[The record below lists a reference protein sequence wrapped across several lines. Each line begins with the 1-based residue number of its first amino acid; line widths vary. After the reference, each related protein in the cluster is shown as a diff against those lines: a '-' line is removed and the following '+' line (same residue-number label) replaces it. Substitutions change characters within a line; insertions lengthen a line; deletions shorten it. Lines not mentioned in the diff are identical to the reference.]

1 MYHQLRTS
9 HWTGSRKQPFLRT
22 ACGTMTTGSMQC
34 EIIVC
39 RDFRKL
45 PMQTHHPRR
54 QRSRPLLSCANHLQ
68 ALGWRDRAWQ
78 SREARTR
85 SGSRWPTCPAKIAF
99 VERQRPADPTPYS
112 ADDPI
117 WRGLVRIP
125 LVTTALS
132 PFLLNE
138 KVGFRRWTA
147 VLVGFFG
154 ILVVIRP
161 GIIEINL
168 ASIAAVGTGCFYGF
182 YLIITRKLH
191 STDSPL
197 LTLLITGVVGAII
210 ASFFVPIVWINPTPI
225 QWSWM
230 ALMGIFACLGHIL
243 IILSLRYADASK
255 LAPFG
260 YFEIITNLI
269 LGYYVFAD
277 FPDKYTFIGLFII
290 VSSGLYVFK
299 REYYHKYK

>member
-1 MYHQLRTS
+1 MKAIILNLSAWALLPFMDAIAKYLSSELSFFQITWARYFFTVFWTLPLMY
-9 HWTGSRKQPFLRT
+9 FF
-22 ACGTMTTGSMQC
+22 
-34 EIIVC
+34 
-39 RDFRKL
+39 FRKNL
-45 PMQTHHPRR
+45 TFSENPKLQIIRGLTLF
-54 QRSRPLLSCANHLQ
+54 SANICFFYSISIISMAK
-68 ALGWRDRAWQ
+68 AL
-78 SREARTR
+78 TL
-85 SGSRWPTCPAKIAF
+85 AF
-99 VERQRPADPTPYS
+99 VA
-112 ADDPI
+112 
-117 WRGLVRIP
+117 P
-125 LVTTALS
+125 LITTALS
-132 PFLLNE
+132 PFFLKE
-138 KVGFRRWTA
+138 KVGVRRWAA
-147 VLVGFFG
+147 VLIGFLG
-154 ILVVIRP
+154 SLIVIRP
-161 GIIEINL
+161 GYLDFNL
-168 ASIAAVGTGCFYGF
+168 ATLAGLGTGFFYGI
-182 YLIITRKLH
+182 YLVITRKLH

-210 ASFFVPIVWINPTPI
+210 ASFFVPIVWINPTLI

-269 LGYYVFAD
+269 LGYYVFSD